1 MKSLLKGEKVV
12 RFPKFE
18 GRFEG
23 RPYKRGDIL
32 QSSQYPEKSCQ
43 GSLKQVSVVLIS
55 QWVLE
60 NFLGQP
66 FSEHYLV
73 TSFRFR
79 ETTENSFNKISKKK
93 KKMKV
98 KIDVC
103 SCRYCR

>member
-18 GRFEG
+18 GKFEG

-55 QWVLE
+55 Q
-60 NFLGQP
+60 
-66 FSEHYLV
+66 
-73 TSFRFR
+73 
-79 ETTENSFNKISKKK
+79 
-93 KKMKV
+93 
-98 KIDVC
+98 
-103 SCRYCR
+103 